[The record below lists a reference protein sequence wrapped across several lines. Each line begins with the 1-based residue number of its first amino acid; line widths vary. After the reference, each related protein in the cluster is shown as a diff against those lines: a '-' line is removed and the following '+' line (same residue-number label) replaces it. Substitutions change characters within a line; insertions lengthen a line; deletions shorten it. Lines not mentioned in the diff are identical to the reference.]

1 MIHQNRAFLRY
12 ILCTMYMHIIGLENM
27 QIIAGEHPLQ
37 KLKLDMESLV
47 RPIFRTNL
55 LNMLIV
61 TGYLQ

>member
-1 MIHQNRAFLRY
+1 
-12 ILCTMYMHIIGLENM
+12 MYMHIIGLENM

-47 RPIFRTNL
+47 RPIFRTNS
-55 LNMLIV
+55 LNILIV

>member
-1 MIHQNRAFLRY
+1 
-12 ILCTMYMHIIGLENM
+12 MYLHIIGLENK

-37 KLKLDMESLV
+37 NLTLDMESLV